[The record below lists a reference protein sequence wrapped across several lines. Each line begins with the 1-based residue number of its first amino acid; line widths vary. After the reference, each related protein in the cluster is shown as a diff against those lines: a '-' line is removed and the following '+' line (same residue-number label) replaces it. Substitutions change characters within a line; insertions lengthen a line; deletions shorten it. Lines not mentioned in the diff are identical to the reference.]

1 MKKLMLLGGMRYL
14 VPVIEAAHKLGVYV
28 ITCDYLPNNIA
39 HKYSDEYCNV
49 SILEKDKVLE
59 KAKELKI
66 DGILSFACDPGVVTA
81 AYVAEKMGLPSSGPY
96 ESVEIL
102 QNKGKFRKFLTE
114 NNFNVPVA
122 KQYTDIETALNDIE
136 MFNWPV
142 IVKPTDSAGSKGV
155 TKVEE
160 KDKLKD
166 AINYALKFSHSN
178 EFIIEDFLEKIG
190 DSSDCDSFS
199 IDGKLKFVSFS
210 AQKFDENCENPYTPA
225 AFTWPAS
232 ISKEH
237 QEELTNEIQRLLTLL
252 NMKSSIYNIET
263 RECTNGKAYIMECSP
278 RGGGNRLAEM
288 IRYMTGVDMITNI
301 VKSALGMELDV
312 IEQKELKDN
321 WAEIIL
327 HSEKEGTFEKL
338 WISEEISSNIVENDL
353 WIETGTHVGGF
364 SGANEAIG
372 TMVLKFDSQIQ
383 MNNVLNNQNNYIKVI
398 VD

>member
-155 TKVEE
+155 TKVVKKSE
-160 KDKLKD
+160 LRD

-199 IDGKLKFVSFS
+199 VDGELKFVSFS

-225 AFTWPAS
+225 AYTWPAS
-232 ISKEH
+232 ISKIH

-288 IRYMTGVDMITNI
+288 VRYMTGVDMITNI
-301 VKSALGMELDV
+301 VKVALGMETDN
-312 IEQKELKDN
+312 IKQKEIKDN

-327 HSEKEGTFEKL
+327 HSEKEGIFEKL

-372 TMVLKFDSQIQ
+372 TMVLKFDSEIQ
-383 MNNVLNNQNNYIKVI
+383 MNNVLNNQNNYIKVF

>member
-122 KQYTDIETALNDIE
+122 KQYTDIENALNDIE

-155 TKVEE
+155 TKVVKKSE
-160 KDKLKD
+160 LRD
-166 AINYALKFSHSN
+166 AIDYALKFSHSN
-178 EFIIEDFLEKIG
+178 EFIIEDFLEKVG

-232 ISKEH
+232 ISKIH

-278 RGGGNRLAEM
+278 RGGGNRLTEM

-312 IEQKELKDN
+312 IEQKEIKDN

-327 HSEKEGTFEKL
+327 HSEKEGIFEKL

-372 TMVLKFDSQIQ
+372 TMVLKFDSEIQ

>member
-96 ESVEIL
+96 ESIEIL

-155 TKVEE
+155 TKVVKKSE
-160 KDKLKD
+160 LRD

-199 IDGKLKFVSFS
+199 VDGELKFVSFS

-237 QEELTNEIQRLLTLL
+237 QEELTNEIQRLLKLL
-252 NMKSSIYNIET
+252 DMKNSIYNIET

-278 RGGGNRLAEM
+278 RGGGNRLTEM

-353 WIETGTHVGGF
+353 WIETGTLVGGF

-372 TMVLKFDSQIQ
+372 TMVLKFDSEIQ

>member
-81 AYVAEKMGLPSSGPY
+81 TYVAEKMGLPSSGPY
-96 ESVEIL
+96 ESIEIL

-155 TKVEE
+155 TKVVKKSE
-160 KDKLKD
+160 LRD

-199 IDGKLKFVSFS
+199 VDGELKFVSFS

-237 QEELTNEIQRLLTLL
+237 QEELTNEIQRLLKLL
-252 NMKSSIYNIET
+252 DMKNSIYNIET

-372 TMVLKFDSQIQ
+372 TMVLKFDSEIQ

>member
-14 VPVIEAAHKLGVYV
+14 VPVIEAAHKLGAYV

-59 KAKELKI
+59 KARELKI

-155 TKVEE
+155 TKVVKKSE
-160 KDKLKD
+160 LRD

-199 IDGKLKFVSFS
+199 VDGELKFVSFS

-237 QEELTNEIQRLLTLL
+237 QEELTNEIQRLLKLL
-252 NMKSSIYNIET
+252 DMKNSIYNIET

-278 RGGGNRLAEM
+278 RGGGDRLAEM

>member
-372 TMVLKFDSQIQ
+372 TMVLKFDSEIQ

>member
-122 KQYTDIETALNDIE
+122 KQYTDIETALNDTE

-178 EFIIEDFLEKIG
+178 EFIIEDFLEKVG

-232 ISKEH
+232 ISKIH

-278 RGGGNRLAEM
+278 RGGGNRLTEM

-312 IEQKELKDN
+312 IEQKEIKDN

-327 HSEKEGTFEKL
+327 HSEKEGIFEKL

-372 TMVLKFDSQIQ
+372 TMVLKFDSEIQ

>member
-96 ESVEIL
+96 ESIEIL

-155 TKVEE
+155 TKVVE
-160 KDKLKD
+160 KSELRD

-199 IDGKLKFVSFS
+199 VDGELKFVSFS

-372 TMVLKFDSQIQ
+372 TMVLKFDSEIQ

>member
-59 KAKELKI
+59 KARELKI

-155 TKVEE
+155 TKVVE
-160 KDKLKD
+160 KSELRD

-199 IDGKLKFVSFS
+199 VDGELKFVSFS

-225 AFTWPAS
+225 AYTWPAS
-232 ISKEH
+232 ISKAH
-237 QEELTNEIQRLLTLL
+237 QEELINEIQRLLKLL
-252 NMKSSIYNIET
+252 DMKNSIYNIET

-288 IRYMTGVDMITNI
+288 VRYMTGVDMITNI
-301 VKSALGMELDV
+301 VKVALGMEPDN
-312 IEQKELKDN
+312 IKQQEIKDN

-338 WISEEISSNIVENDL
+338 WISDEISSNIVENDL

-364 SGANEAIG
+364 SGANDAIG
-372 TMVLKFDSQIQ
+372 TMVLKFDSEIQ
-383 MNNVLNNQNNYIKVI
+383 MNNILNNQNNYIKVF